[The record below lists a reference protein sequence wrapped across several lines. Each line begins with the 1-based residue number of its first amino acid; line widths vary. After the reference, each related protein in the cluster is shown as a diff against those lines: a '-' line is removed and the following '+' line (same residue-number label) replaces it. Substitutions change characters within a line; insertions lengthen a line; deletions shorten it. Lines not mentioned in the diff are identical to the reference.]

1 MVSSAIQQRCL
12 AGPARAPA
20 RCALSDRSKPQKQ
33 KIDLRDASTKILVRR
48 LLRDYVIEHKYRIA
62 LAFLGMAIVAA
73 TTAGFTQLIKPVVN
87 DIFGEKR
94 ADLLYPVALT
104 TIAVFTLRGF
114 AAYAQAVL
122 MSGVGHRVVAKI
134 QQQLFDKLI
143 GADLAFFHH
152 NAPGALVARFIND
165 VNLLRNTTS
174 NTLTAIGKDSLTA
187 LALIAVM
194 FYEDW
199 LLALLTCVVLPLAI
213 MPSVR
218 VGRSM
223 RKVSGKNQVQIGRL
237 TTLLDEAFQ
246 GIRHVKSYVMEGY
259 ESKRAQGTIEEVFHL
274 NMKQARVSNVLHP
287 IMEALGGFA
296 IAAVILYGG
305 NEVIAGNREPGSLF
319 AFIFALLLAYEP
331 LKRLSKLNTI
341 LQNGLAAAQRVFE
354 VLDRE
359 PEIRDPAGAAELA
372 VAGGR
377 VRFEQVQFSYDGA
390 KAALHGVDLEAPAG
404 KTVALVGP
412 SGAGKSTILNLIPR
426 FYDPAAGRVSID
438 GQDVRSVTLDSL
450 RRSIAL
456 VSQEIL
462 LFDDT
467 VRANIAYG
475 RPGASAEEI
484 EKAAQMAGAHGFIKD
499 LTNGYETQVGPRG
512 SNLSG
517 GQRQRVAIARA
528 ILKDAPILLLD
539 EATSALD
546 SESERH
552 VQAALNTL
560 MAGRTTFVIAHRLST
575 VVDADIIY
583 VMENGR
589 IVEQGSHAE
598 LLARDG
604 HYARLYA
611 LQFAQQEDAAEAEPG
626 GGADES
632 LRAQA

>member
-1 MVSSAIQQRCL
+1 M
-12 AGPARAPA
+12 
-20 RCALSDRSKPQKQ
+20 SDKNKNPKR
-33 KIDLRDASTKILVRR
+33 KIDFKDESTKVLVRR
-48 LLRDYVIEHKYRIA
+48 LVRDYVAEHKVRIA
-62 LAFLGMAIVAA
+62 FALIGMAIVAA

-87 DIFGEKR
+87 DIFGERR
-94 ADLLYPVALT
+94 ADLLVPIALT

-122 MSGVGHRVVAKI
+122 MSIVGHRVVAKI
-134 QQQLFDKLI
+134 QQQLFDSLI

-152 NAPGALVARFIND
+152 NAPGALVSRFIND

-187 LALIAVM
+187 AALIGVM

-199 LLALLTCVVLPLAI
+199 LLAMITTVILPIAI
-213 MPSVR
+213 LPSVR

-223 RKVSGKNQVQIGRL
+223 RKVSGKNQVQVGRL

-246 GIRHVKSYVMEGY
+246 GIRHVKSYVMERY
-259 ESKRAQGTIEEVFHL
+259 ESKRAREAIEEVFEL
-274 NMKQARVSNVLHP
+274 NMKSARVSNTLHP

-305 NEVIAGNREPGSLF
+305 NEVIAGNRQPGSLF

-331 LKRLSKLNTI
+331 LKRMSKLNGM

-354 VLDRE
+354 VLDRQ
-359 PEIRDPAGAAELA
+359 PEIRDPADAREIAIS
-372 VAGGR
+372 GGT
-377 VRFEQVQFSYDGA
+377 VRFEAVHFSYDGA
-390 KAALHGVDLEAPAG
+390 KAALHGINLEAPAG

-426 FYDPAAGRVSID
+426 FYDPEQGKVTID
-438 GQDVRSVTLDSL
+438 SQDLRDVTLDSL

-467 VRANIAYG
+467 LRANIAYG

-484 EKAAQMAGAHGFIKD
+484 ENAALLAGAHGFIKE
-499 LTNGYETQVGPRG
+499 LTEGYETQVGPRG

-552 VQAALNTL
+552 VQAALNKL
-560 MAGRTTFVIAHRLST
+560 ISGRTTFVIAHRLST

-583 VMENGR
+583 VMDKGR
-589 IVEQGSHAE
+589 IVEQGTHRE
-598 LLARDG
+598 LLARNG

-611 LQFAQQEDAAEAEPG
+611 LQFAQQEPAGPAEEVPG
-626 GGADES
+626 ND
-632 LRAQA
+632 LRVQA

>member
-1 MVSSAIQQRCL
+1 MSE
-12 AGPARAPA
+12 
-20 RCALSDRSKPQKQ
+20 KTKTKKQ
-33 KIDLRDASTKILVRR
+33 KIDLGDESTKVLVRR
-48 LLRDYVIEHKYRIA
+48 LVRDYVAEHKLRIA
-62 LAFLGMAIVAA
+62 FALVGMAIVAG

-87 DIFGEKR
+87 DIFGAKR

-114 AAYAQAVL
+114 AAYGQAVL
-122 MSGVGHRVVAKI
+122 MSIVGHRVVAKI

-152 NAPGALVARFIND
+152 NAPGALVSRFIND

-187 LALIAVM
+187 VALIGVM

-199 LLALLTCVVLPLAI
+199 LLAMVTTVILPLAI
-213 MPSVR
+213 LPSVR

-223 RKVSGKNQVQIGRL
+223 RKVSGKNQIQVGRL

-259 ESKRAQGTIEEVFHL
+259 ESKRAQEAIEEVFEL
-274 NMKQARVSNVLHP
+274 NMKSARVSNTIHP

-305 NEVIAGNREPGSLF
+305 SEVIAGNRQPGSLF

-331 LKRLSKLNTI
+331 LKRLSKLNGM
-341 LQNGLAAAQRVFE
+341 LQNGLAAAQRVFD
-354 VLDRE
+354 VLDQE
-359 PEIRDPAGAAELA
+359 TEIRDAPDAKPIAM
-372 VAGGR
+372 AGGR
-377 VRFEQVQFSYDGA
+377 VVFKDVHFSYDGA

-426 FYDPAAGRVSID
+426 FYDPEQGSVVID
-438 GQDVRSVTLDSL
+438 DQDVRSVSLDSL
-450 RRSIAL
+450 RHSVAL

-484 EKAAQMAGAHGFIKD
+484 EKAAQMAGAHGFIKE
-499 LTNGYETQVGPRG
+499 LTGGYETQVGPRG

-517 GQRQRVAIARA
+517 GQRQRIAIARA

-552 VQAALNTL
+552 VQAALNKL
-560 MAGRTTFVIAHRLST
+560 ISGRTTFVIAHRLST

-583 VMENGR
+583 VMDKGR
-589 IVEQGSHAE
+589 IVEQGSHSE
-598 LLARDG
+598 LLARGG

-611 LQFAQQEDAAEAEPG
+611 LQFAQQEPAATQDEASG
-626 GGADES
+626 KD
-632 LRAQA
+632 LRVQA